1 MSQILGGAM
10 DWLMPQIQL
19 EGVGQYLFFKT
30 IFEFIDEEIEVFQYN
45 MLGETMYWASGIALT
60 LVTLWMFWQGYRVM
74 QGQARNAME
83 IVVDGARAAFIATLA
98 MSITL
103 GSSSVYEFI
112 TESLPAKISVVMT
125 GEDTSF
131 GKQVDESM
139 RDMEAV
145 MVAIDA
151 LDVSTGGSPTLK
163 ADTDRAKWMAGI
175 GVAGPALVGGTLQI
189 IYKVSLAL
197 FVGFAPLF
205 ILSLLF
211 KATQSL
217 FQKWLLYGIGTMFSY
232 GLMAFMAV
240 LVKKVVLA
248 ATGAIVA
255 QYAIAQAPG
264 GSGVSVSS
272 IAMMQGGLGLLLTTA
287 LVAVPPIAAY
297 FFQGTLGSYMA
308 YSVFGSNAGA
318 GQRPGEQGYR
328 GAAAPTGTSQQQQVE
343 SRPPGL
349 SRLSRLGGTEVPRDE
364 VMTANTRARP

>member
-1 MSQILGGAM
+1 MSNIPGGAM
-10 DWLMPQIQL
+10 DWLMPQVQF
-19 EGVGQYLFFKT
+19 EGVGQYLFFKQ
-30 IFEFIDEEIEVFQYN
+30 IFDFIDEEIEVFQYN
-45 MLGETMYWASGIALT
+45 MLGEMMYWASGIALT

-83 IVVDGARAAFIATLA
+83 LVVDGARAAFIATLA
-98 MSITL
+98 MSMTL

-112 TESLPAKISVVMT
+112 TDSLPAKISVVMT
-125 GEDTSF
+125 GEDSSF
-131 GKQVDESM
+131 GKQVDDSM
-139 RDMEAV
+139 KEMETV

-189 IYKVSLAL
+189 IYKVALAL

-211 KATQSL
+211 KSTQSL

-240 LVKKVVLA
+240 MVKKVVLA

-255 QYAIAQAPG
+255 QYAIAAAMPG
-264 GSGVSVSS
+264 GSGMSVSS

-287 LVAVPPIAAY
+287 LVAVPPIASY

-308 YSVFGSNAGA
+308 YSVFGGNAGA

-328 GAAAPTGTSQQQQVE
+328 GAATQPRDTLDSKKHDDQQGAGINVGARV
-343 SRPPGL
+343 S
-349 SRLSRLGGTEVPRDE
+349 GTERLAQADSVKLK
-364 VMTANTRARP
+364 